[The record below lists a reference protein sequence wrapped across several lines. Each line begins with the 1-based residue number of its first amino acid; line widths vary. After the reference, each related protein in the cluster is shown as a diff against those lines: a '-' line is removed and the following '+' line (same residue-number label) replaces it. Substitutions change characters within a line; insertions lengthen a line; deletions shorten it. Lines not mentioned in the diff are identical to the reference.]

1 MNAVVGNTSG
11 KVILNFSVV
20 NGKSRH
26 SFVIIVYK
34 HKSHKLHDTGLTVS
48 TRVQR
53 IDYKLSVA
61 LSRIRLIMLIQV
73 ITAITNDVSFQLEDC
88 PKRALRIYFIY
99 NKIVCNS

>member
-1 MNAVVGNTSG
+1 MNAVVGNTSE

-20 NGKSRH
+20 NEKSRH

-34 HKSHKLHDTGLTVS
+34 SHKLYDTGLTVS
-48 TRVQR
+48 TRER

-88 PKRALRIYFIY
+88 PKRTLRIYFIY
-99 NKIVCNS
+99 NKIVSNS